1 MRSRSPAIALGIL
14 LVTLA
19 FSGCEWREIQRR
31 NQLPQC
37 VQENAGLQVDVYAGL
52 NAVEANLLDSGALP
66 NVSRQGYRSLIDALY
81 EHRLSGEAVRQ
92 DLPSRKAPS
101 RKAPSRKAICRGVAD
116 CGDLTAPA
124 LSVAYP
130 HCYQDIARE
139 YALPDSTGFWARQGD
154 IWSTFFREGNWSKD
168 RTLRALDATPPKYFK
183 EFEVRAFYTQHALYL
198 LR

>member
-1 MRSRSPAIALGIL
+1 VQSRALVIPLGVLLLTIAL
-14 LVTLA
+14 T
-19 FSGCEWREIQRR
+19 SCEWREVQRR

-52 NAVEANLLDSGALP
+52 KAVEANLLDSGALP
-66 NVSRQGYRSLIDALY
+66 AVSRNGYRSLIDDLY
-81 EHRLSGEAVRQ
+81 EHRLSGKASGA
-92 DLPSRKAPS
+92 DLPSREAL
-101 RKAPSRKAICRGVAD
+101 CRDVPD

-124 LSVAYP
+124 MSVAYP
-130 HCYQDIARE
+130 HCYRDIARE
-139 YALPDSTGFWARQGD
+139 YALPDSNGFWARQGE
-154 IWSTFFREGNWSKD
+154 IWSAFFREGNWSKN